1 MQGLDPNK
9 CPDCCQ
15 YLMVAVLF
23 CATVGGLAALWL
35 LKLAYATIGGACGG
49 AIGYGA
55 YIIYL
60 HTYSLGNGA
69 AVGTQATPTTT

>member
-1 MQGLDPNK
+1 
-9 CPDCCQ
+9 
-15 YLMVAVLF
+15 MVAVLF

-60 HTYSLGNGA
+60 HNYSLGNGA